1 MRFISMF
8 ALLAATTALGGC
20 PAGDG
25 AAARLAASGPVCGVN
40 AGPCTYA
47 DPVAATTPTTTTP
60 VLPSAPPPNI
70 GNDVKLSA
78 GDATIALEKS
88 VLVSQKTDP
97 AYSILTTSSANNTA
111 KFQID
116 PKSPNSALWP
126 VAKTMTEYV
135 IGSCDSLYGQA
146 NYDTCLDGGGGGTGL
161 GGTYKEYRAFSAN
174 SAGVAIDEELQVWNW
189 NYSYGTQYRDITSA
203 GDATHQAWSFGGTK
217 TIAAAMPVSGTA
229 DYYGQFGATAK
240 TSNWIDSKDIYQT
253 ITYDNIWSV
262 IGVSELHAD
271 FALGNF
277 TGKLTPQIWNADAT
291 KNNGAGFTDVDLTL
305 PTTAP
310 VGSSQQYIDFIATN
324 NANKAPF
331 MNTKVLLKGTFQ
343 DTVTKLNGNS
353 ITGTAVADPKS
364 GFETNEPLNPM
375 YAGFYGPNAN
385 EVTGVFN
392 FEAALPAPIGG
403 KRPINDD
410 RRAFIEMSGVFNGQ

>member
-25 AAARLAASGPVCGVN
+25 AAVRLAASGPVCGVN
-40 AGPCTYA
+40 DDPCTYA
-47 DPVAATTPTTTTP
+47 DPVVATTPTTTTP

-70 GNDVKLSA
+70 GNDVKLPT

-97 AYSILTTSSANNTA
+97 AYSVLTISSTDNTA

-126 VAKTMTEYV
+126 KAKTMDEYLV
-135 IGSCDSLYGQA
+135 GSCDSTITQA
-146 NYDTCLDGGGGGTGL
+146 AYDTCLAGGGGGTGL
-161 GGTYKEYRAFSAN
+161 GGTYKEYRALSSS
-174 SAGVAIDEELQVWNW
+174 SAGIAVDEELQVWNW
-189 NYSYGTQYRDITSA
+189 NYSYGTQYRDVTSA

-217 TIAAAMPVSGTA
+217 TVAAAMPISGGA

-253 ITYDNIWSV
+253 ITYDNIWRVTGFSA
-262 IGVSELHAD
+262 LHAD

-277 TGKLTPQIWNADAT
+277 TGTLVPLIWNADAT
-291 KNNGAGFTDVDLTL
+291 KNNGSGFTNVDLTL

-310 VGSSQQYIDFIATN
+310 TTSSQEYKDYIATN

-331 MNTKVLLKGTFQ
+331 MYATVLLKGTM
-343 DTVTKLNGNS
+343 DKTPTSTGNTVK
-353 ITGTAVADPKS
+353 GTAVANPNS
-364 GFETNEPLNPM
+364 GFITNSTLNPM
-375 YAGFYGPNAN
+375 YAGFYGPAAN

-392 FEAALPAPIGG
+392 FEATMPGPIGG
-403 KRPINDD
+403 SLPINDD